1 MVKVTIDLSKYEI
14 QMLINSIESALD
26 TNHMQ
31 EKNEERVKDIK
42 DEFSKYL

>member
-1 MVKVTIDLSKYEI
+1 MVRVTIELSKYEI

-26 TNHMQ
+26 TQHMQ
-31 EKNEERVKDIK
+31 EENVGRVKEIR

>member
-1 MVKVTIDLSKYEI
+1 MVRVTIDLSKYEI

-26 TNHMQ
+26 TQHMQ
-31 EKNEERVKDIK
+31 EENVVRVKEIR